1 MAGAGQR
8 PAGVWGGAT
17 RKADMGRIFGL
28 LKVFRR
34 DLMVMM
40 IAAYSKKTPLKVK
53 FLALMAFFYVLS
65 PLDALPDTVPFAGLI
80 DDMVIIPAA
89 IYGLK
94 KMLPKDVAL
103 SSEQKADK
111 AIKKGGMIVLAAA
124 LIVIFWIALIGCF
137 LYWLI
142 WG

>member
-1 MAGAGQR
+1 
-8 PAGVWGGAT
+8 
-17 RKADMGRIFGL
+17 MGRIFGL

-40 IAAYSKKTPLKVK
+40 IAAYNKKTPLKVK
-53 FLALMAFFYVLS
+53 FLALMAFCYVIS
-65 PLDALPDTVPFAGLI
+65 PIDALPETVPFAGLI

-89 IYGLK
+89 TYGLK
-94 KMLPKDVAL
+94 KMLPKDVAK
-103 SSEQKADK
+103 SSEEKADR

-124 LIVIFWIALIGCF
+124 LIILFWIVLIGCF